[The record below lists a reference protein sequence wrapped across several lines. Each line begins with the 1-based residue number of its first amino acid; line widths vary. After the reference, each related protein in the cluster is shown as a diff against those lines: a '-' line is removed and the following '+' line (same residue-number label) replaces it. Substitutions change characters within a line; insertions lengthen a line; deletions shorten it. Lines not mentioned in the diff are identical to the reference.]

1 MDGIAGPRPCEPRPA
16 SCGPQRTRSSKTDVH
31 STRTHDDPKLCTG
44 NSHDRL
50 AAEATNGFL
59 LEDSA

>member
-1 MDGIAGPRPCEPRPA
+1 VSRDLHLVV
-16 SCGPQRTRSSKTDVH
+16 PQRTRSSKTDVH
-31 STRTHDDPKLCTG
+31 STRTHDDPGKG

>member
-1 MDGIAGPRPCEPRPA
+1 MNRDLHLVVPE
-16 SCGPQRTRSSKTDVH
+16 RTRSSKSDVH
-31 STRTHDDPKLCTG
+31 STRTQVDPKLCKG